1 MPHLDFW
8 QILII
13 LTLSFW
19 TGFAICALVYV
30 IWSHYYKLPISSD
43 DDNYQTT
50 EIRTRMEVQ
59 KRPNEVVFYEERNER
74 SREEM
79 IYI

>member
-1 MPHLDFW
+1 MPHMDFW

-19 TGFAICALVYV
+19 TIFAILALIYV
-30 IWSHYYKLPISSD
+30 IWSHYFKVPSE
-43 DDNYQTT
+43 DDNLHAT
-50 EIRTRMEVQ
+50 EIEAGIEVQ
-59 KRPNEVVFYEERNER
+59 KRPIEVVTYEKRIER
-74 SREEM
+74 SSEEM